1 MKLPE
6 IWNTHFGFNY
16 DRNYNKIKNFNNSSF
31 TFGSLNNFQKISK
44 ETIEVWSSILKKS
57 ENYYLIL
64 KSSEFCDY
72 SNLIHQFKEYKVN
85 NQIKILDRNN
95 FKEKRDHLELYKEI
109 DLALDTFP
117 YNGVTTTFESLWMN
131 VPVLVLKGYNFN
143 SRCGESIMKN
153 SGLEYF
159 IAKDKN
165 DYIEKAL
172 NLAEN
177 KDQLTS
183 YRKNI
188 YDNILKTPLFDSKK
202 FTDNFQNLILSLS

>member
-1 MKLPE
+1 
-6 IWNTHFGFNY
+6 
-16 DRNYNKIKNFNNSSF
+16 
-31 TFGSLNNFQKISK
+31 
-44 ETIEVWSSILKKS
+44 
-57 ENYYLIL
+57 
-64 KSSEFCDY
+64 
-72 SNLIHQFKEYKVN
+72 
-85 NQIKILDRNN
+85 
-95 FKEKRDHLELYKEI
+95 
-109 DLALDTFP
+109 
-117 YNGVTTTFESLWMN
+117 